1 LNSITYTKLP
11 NSTKKRKISNFPTFE
26 KQKVSTSTM
35 KFLATLLPI
44 SAFADF
50 ANMEQQFQAKANVSQ
65 SSQFS
70 RSATN
75 FGTGFTSTIL
85 SSFHEYG
92 CWCYFDGRPVA
103 GKSSPVN
110 AIDSHCK
117 ALADGYAC
125 AAMDESTTCNAWEES
140 YTVNSGLT
148 GQALMDDCMAQ
159 NVGTCAQIACKVES
173 HFIDEMTAI
182 AFDQSI
188 DSEIPVYGHANGFV
202 PATSCTINRKPAS
215 DKLCCGDYPLRFP
228 FRTSSEGDGVV
239 NRACCVNKTYDSDNM
254 ICCTDGSINI
264 VCDE

>member
-1 LNSITYTKLP
+1 
-11 NSTKKRKISNFPTFE
+11 
-26 KQKVSTSTM
+26 M
-35 KFLATLLPI
+35 KYLAALLPF

-50 ANMEQQFQAKANVSQ
+50 ANMEQQFQTKANVSQ
-65 SSQFS
+65 LTQLQGGF

-75 FGTGFTSTIL
+75 FGTGFTATLL

-92 CWCYFDGRPVA
+92 CWCYLDGQPVN

-110 AIDSHCK
+110 AIDAHCK

-125 AAMDESTTCNAWEES
+125 ASMDETDACNAWEAA

-148 GQALMDDCMAQ
+148 GQALMDNCMAQ
-159 NVGTCAQIACKVES
+159 NADSCSQKACKIES

-182 AFDQSI
+182 AFDQSY
-188 DSEIPVYGHANGFV
+188 DSEIPVYGHGNGFV
-202 PATSCTINRKPAS
+202 PDTSCTINRKPPSA
-215 DKLCCGDYPLRFP
+215 KLCCGDYPLRFP

-239 NRACCVNKTYDSDNM
+239 NRACCVDKTYDSDNM